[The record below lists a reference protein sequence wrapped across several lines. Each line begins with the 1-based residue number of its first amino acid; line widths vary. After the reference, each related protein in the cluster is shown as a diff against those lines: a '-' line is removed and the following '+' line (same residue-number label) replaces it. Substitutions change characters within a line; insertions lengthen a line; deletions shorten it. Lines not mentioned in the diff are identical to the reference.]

1 MADDAP
7 QAPLP
12 DSQDWTVE
20 LTDRLESAVAAVRDR
35 TTVPVVRLAQIIVYG
50 VVAGLLA
57 AVLVFLFVIT
67 ITRLLDSY
75 LPFEPEARRVWVAD
89 AIASA
94 IFLTSGLFLW
104 RRRGPTPM

>member
-12 DSQDWTVE
+12 DSQDWTVQV
-20 LTDRLESAVAAVRDR
+20 TDRLESAVAVVRDK
-35 TTVPVVRLAQIIVYG
+35 TTIPVIKLAQIIVYG
-50 VVAGLLA
+50 VVAGVFAAILL
-57 AVLVFLFVIT
+57 FLFVLT
-67 ITRLLDSY
+67 FTRVLDSY

-89 AIASA
+89 AIATA

-104 RRRGPTPM
+104 HRRGPTPM